1 MGNGSM
7 LVESV
12 EVVLNINKEFQKK
25 REKKK
30 EKKVRKNSVSDEI

>member
-1 MGNGSM
+1 M

>member
-1 MGNGSM
+1 M

-30 EKKVRKNSVSDEI
+30 EKKVRKNSVSDEIWSY